1 MKNFVMIGASGF
13 IAPKHFEA
21 IRKTNNNLVAAY
33 DISETAGKIDSYFK
47 NCKYFFN
54 FQEFKRYLNSVKR
67 KINIDYLVICTPNY
81 LHYKYIEFGLKNK
94 LNVICEKPL
103 VLNCRHLLKIISLEK
118 KYKKDVYCIMQLRLN
133 NKLIKL
139 KNKIHNTI
147 KKNPNKL
154 FEAKINYITFR
165 GDWFLK
171 SWKGDILKSGGLTTN
186 IGIHLFD
193 LLCWFFGKY
202 ESFKVNVSNS
212 KENKGFLYFKNAKVE
227 WLISISSKYL
237 KNTKKGN
244 YAKRELILDDKKIE
258 LSDNFTNLHIKSY
271 SEILKKRGFGSSV
284 VSTSISL
291 TEKLRK

>member
-13 IAPKHFEA
+13 IAPKHFDA
-21 IRKTNNNLVAAY
+21 IRKTNNNLIAAY

-54 FQEFKRYLNSVKR
+54 FQEFKRYLKFIKKR
-67 KINIDYLVICTPNY
+67 INIDYLVICTPNY

-103 VLNCRHLLKIISLEK
+103 VLNYRDLLKIETLEK
-118 KYKKDVYCIMQLRLN
+118 KFKKNVYCIMQLRLN
-133 NKLIKL
+133 GKLIKL
-139 KNKIHNTI
+139 KNKIHSTI
-147 KKNPNKL
+147 KKNPNKV
-154 FEAKINYITFR
+154 FKVKINYITYR

-171 SWKGDILKSGGLTTN
+171 SWKGDMFKSGGLTTN

-202 ESFKVNVSNS
+202 ESFKVNLSNS
-212 KENKGFLYFKNAKVE
+212 TENKGFLSFKNAKVE

-237 KNTKKGN
+237 KNVKKGS

>member
-1 MKNFVMIGASGF
+1 MKNFVIIGASGF

-21 IRKTNNNLVAAY
+21 IKKTNNKLVAAY

-54 FQEFKRYLNSVKR
+54 FQKFKKYLQSTK
-67 KINIDYLVICTPNY
+67 KKTKIDYLVICTPNY
-81 LHYKYIEFGLKNK
+81 LHFKYIQFGLKNK

-103 VLNCRHLLKIISLEK
+103 VLNHKQLLKIANLEK
-118 KYKKDVYCIMQLRLN
+118 KYKKDVNCIMQLRLN
-133 NKLIKL
+133 DKLIKL

-154 FEAKINYITFR
+154 FDVKINYITFR

-171 SWKGDILKSGGLTTN
+171 SWKGDTFKSGGLTTN

-202 ESFKVNVSNS
+202 ENFKVNLSNA
-212 KENKGFLYFKNAKVE
+212 KENKGFLYFKNARVE

-237 KNTKKGN
+237 KNLKKGN
-244 YAKRELILDDKKIE
+244 YAKRELILDNKRIE
-258 LSDNFTNLHIKSY
+258 LSDNFNNLHIKSY
-271 SEILKKRGFGSSV
+271 SEILKRKGFGTSV
-284 VSTSISL
+284 VSNSISL